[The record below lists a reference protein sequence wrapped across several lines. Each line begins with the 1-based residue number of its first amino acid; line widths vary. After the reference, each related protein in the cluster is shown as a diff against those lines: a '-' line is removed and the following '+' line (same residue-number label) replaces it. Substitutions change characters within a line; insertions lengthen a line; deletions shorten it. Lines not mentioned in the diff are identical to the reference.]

1 MGGSMFGLI
10 LNITLA
16 IKVLIIGDS
25 VVFGWGGGH
34 NYPKYVSE
42 SGDEVS
48 SLGIPGAT
56 INQLRSAASSI
67 NTEIVSADV
76 IIIDAGRNGAYN
88 NENPSDTAQNV
99 RRFAKEL
106 RSKNKRA
113 YVTASTMIK
122 SRRPEVAVFNKQFNQ
137 ELMRLEGNGFNV
149 DLKFHRLPDSIL
161 SGDDLHPS
169 FEGLRVIAGR
179 VVSFLGGL

>member
-1 MGGSMFGLI
+1 MFGLI

-16 IKVLIIGDS
+16 VKVLIIGDS
-25 VVFGWGGGH
+25 VVFGWDGEH

-42 SGDEVS
+42 SGYQVS

-56 INQLRSAASSI
+56 INQIRAASSSI
-67 NTEIVSADV
+67 DSEIRSADV

-88 NENPSDTAQNV
+88 GENPSDTAQNV

-106 RSKNKRA
+106 RGKNKKA

-122 SRRPEVAVFNKQFNQ
+122 SKRPEVAAFNKLFNQ
-137 ELMRLEGNGFNV
+137 ELMRLESDEFHV
-149 DLKFHRLPDSIL
+149 DIKFHRLPDTIL
-161 SGDDLHPS
+161 SGDNLHPS